1 MQQQMGSHA
10 SHVQNKLGSPGR
22 KWICPGSSSL
32 SASPAMRIQLAA
44 PGATLWADV
53 KRRSDEERY
62 HCTIQYNYCLIFL
75 AHVIGH
81 NSFPELA
88 SLIEMGD

>member
-44 PGATLWADV
+44 TGATLWADV

-62 HCTIQYNYCLIFL
+62 HLYNTIQLLFNFFGSCDW
-75 AHVIGH
+75 
-81 NSFPELA
+81 S
-88 SLIEMGD
+88 